1 MSHQHGSTIVDAHNC
16 TTCNQFNTETKG
28 AGLFGNSTGMTSNHA
43 HESVNTNNNQHLGA
57 TSSRADNHNNTH
69 LGATSARDEE
79 TLSAGST
86 ARAESNAYRMSANN
100 GDLEKDF
107 SARNGPN
114 GEYWNLK
121 SNSFH

>member
-1 MSHQHGSTIVDAHNC
+1 MPSSRAIPMSHQHGSTTVTAHNC
-16 TTCNQFNTETKG
+16 TTCNQFNSDTKG
-28 AGLFGNSTGMTSNHA
+28 AGLFGNSTAMTSNNA
-43 HESVNTNNNQHLGA
+43 HESVTTNNNQHLGA
-57 TSSRADNHNNTH
+57 SSGRADNHNNTH

-114 GEYWNLK
+114 GE
-121 SNSFH
+121 F